1 MKRHPGPSDLERLVA
16 GSLTDAESERYLRH
30 LARCESCLEIA
41 EAAWTGLAELT
52 AGVKERQPLGQ
63 ATADDIER
71 RLFHRIHVA
80 GTGTQLAWLVTDGFV
95 RVLVVL
101 LRPLV
106 AAGREPDKRGP
117 RP

>member
-1 MKRHPGPSDLERLVA
+1 MNRHPELSDLERLAA
-16 GSLTDAESERYLRH
+16 GDLTDAESERYLRH

-41 EAAWTGLAELT
+41 ETAWTGLGALT
-52 AGVKERQPLGQ
+52 TGEEERRPLGQ

-80 GTGTQLAWLVTDGFV
+80 GTGTQLAWLATDGFV

-101 LRPLV
+101 LRPFV
-106 AAGREPDKRGP
+106 AAGRELDKRGP